1 RHLRFGRLRRRFMYL
16 LDGQFPDEA
25 RIDELSRKNKRRRR
39 EFDVGKYYENLR
51 PIVDYDECVETAS
64 CVFGVCIV
72 SKDLQA
78 KQVGVAFK
86 VVNPSTNGI
95 SVFWIKSKDLAGHV
109 ESAMKDFRSYCPQI
123 RNPEGRIWQVRFLVV
138 NG

>member
-1 RHLRFGRLRRRFMYL
+1 MYL

-25 RIDELSRKNKRRRR
+25 QIDELSIRNKRRRR
-39 EFDVGKYYENLR
+39 EFDVTRFYESLLL
-51 PIVDYDECVETAS
+51 IVDYEECVESAS
-64 CVFGVCIV
+64 SVFGVYFV

-95 SVFWIKSKDLAGHV
+95 SVFWIKTKDLAGRV
-109 ESAMKDFRSYCPQI
+109 ESAMKVFGTVARKYEIPK
-123 RNPEGRIWQVRFLVV
+123 EEYG
-138 NG
+138 